1 MEQLHSITHADG
13 LISGTIV
20 ERSNRFVVRVQF
32 DAAPERVY
40 LADPGELE
48 GIVEPGHDI
57 LCLPVGDPDRATDY
71 DAISVQ
77 INDVHVSVRTALAN
91 DLFESAIK
99 IEAIPAFHEYEIR
112 HREPSFPEH
121 GRADFLLDTPAG
133 ETAFV
138 EVKSCTYVD
147 GRTAKFPDR
156 QTERGRRHLRS
167 LETLSET
174 GVEAHVVFVIQ
185 RPDVDDFVPY
195 REIDPEFANLLHR
208 IRGDDVGVHAITTL
222 FDPPQYRLANASLP
236 VRLDE

>member
-1 MEQLHSITHADG
+1 VIYYYHIGYTAMEQLHSITHADG

-48 GIVEPGHDI
+48 GIVEPGHDM

-121 GRADFLLDTPAG
+121 G
-133 ETAFV
+133 
-138 EVKSCTYVD
+138 
-147 GRTAKFPDR
+147 
-156 QTERGRRHLRS
+156 
-167 LETLSET
+167 
-174 GVEAHVVFVIQ
+174 
-185 RPDVDDFVPY
+185 
-195 REIDPEFANLLHR
+195 
-208 IRGDDVGVHAITTL
+208 
-222 FDPPQYRLANASLP
+222 
-236 VRLDE
+236 

>member
-1 MEQLHSITHADG
+1 ME
-13 LISGTIV
+13 
-20 ERSNRFVVRVQF
+20 RPNRFVVRVQF
-32 DAAPERVY
+32 DAALERVY

-48 GIVEPGHDI
+48 GIVEPGRDI
-57 LCLPVGDPDRATDY
+57 LCLPVEDPDRVTDY

-77 INDVHVSVRTALAN
+77 VNGVHVSVRTALAN
-91 DLFESAIK
+91 DLFESAIRGD
-99 IEAIPAFHEYEIR
+99 AIPAFHEYKIR
-112 HREPSFPEH
+112 QREPSLPEH

-138 EVKSCTYVD
+138 EIKSCTCVD

-174 GVEAHVVFVIQ
+174 GIEAHVVFVIQ

-195 REIDPEFANLLHR
+195 REVDPEFADLLRR
-208 IRGDDVGVHAITTL
+208 IRGTGVGIHAITTL

-236 VRLDE
+236 MRLNE